1 MTTITDK
8 SPGKVTVRRV
18 QIDRNFER
26 TAWLFMRL
34 SGVAMLI
41 LAVGHMVIQH
51 ILNSSANLSL
61 EFVAVQWSSWGWKAY
76 DILLL
81 WMAIPHGIR
90 GLYNVLSDYVHN
102 PGLRRII
109 GGLLALFVIA
119 TVIWAT
125 IGISLFDSTLFNQAA
140 VP

>member
-1 MTTITDK
+1 MTTITEK
-8 SPGKVTVRRV
+8 SPGKITVRRV
-18 QIDRNFER
+18 QLDRSIER
-26 TAWLFMRL
+26 YAWLFMRL

-51 ILNSSANLSL
+51 LINSSTTLSL
-61 EFVAVQWSSWGWKAY
+61 SFVAAQWSSWGWKTF

-90 GLYNVLSDYVHN
+90 GLYNVLSDYIHN
-102 PGLRRII
+102 PGLGRVI
-109 GGLLALFVIA
+109 GVLLGLFVIA

-125 IGISLFDSTLFNQAA
+125 IAIILFDPAMI
-140 VP
+140 P

>member
-1 MTTITDK
+1 MTAITEK
-8 SPGKVTVRRV
+8 SPGKITVRRV

-26 TAWLFMRL
+26 YAWLFMRL

-51 ILNSSANLSL
+51 VLNSSANLTL
-61 EFVAVQWSSWGWKAY
+61 QFVAVQWSSWGWKAY

-90 GLYNVLSDYVHN
+90 GLYNVLSDYVHG
-102 PGLRRII
+102 PSARRLV

-125 IGISLFDSTLFNQAA
+125 IGITLFDPAM

>member
-1 MTTITDK
+1 MAALTEKPT
-8 SPGKVTVRRV
+8 GKMTVRRV
-18 QIDRNFER
+18 ELDRSPER
-26 TAWLFMRL
+26 IGWLFMRL

-51 ILNSSANLSL
+51 ILNSSTDLTL
-61 EFVAVQWSSWGWKAY
+61 QFVAVQWSSWGWKAY
-76 DILLL
+76 DIFLL

-90 GLYNVLSDYVHN
+90 GLLTILKDYIHS
-102 PGLRRII
+102 PALGRII
-109 GGLLALFVIA
+109 GILLALFVIA

-125 IGISLFDSTLFNQAA
+125 IAIALFDPAM

>member
-1 MTTITDK
+1 MAAIPSHTPTGLTI
-8 SPGKVTVRRV
+8 RRV
-18 QIDRNFER
+18 PLERNRER
-26 TAWLFMRL
+26 WLWLFMRL
-34 SGVAMLI
+34 SGVAMLV

-51 ILNSSANLSL
+51 VLNSSTNLTL
-61 EFVAVQWSSWGWKAY
+61 QFVAVQWSSWGWRAY

-90 GLYNVLSDYVHN
+90 GLFNILSDHVHN
-102 PGLRRII
+102 DGARRVAAI
-109 GGLLALFVIA
+109 LLGIFVVA

-125 IGISLFDSTLFNQAA
+125 AAMIMFDPAM

>member
-1 MTTITDK
+1 MAAITDK
-8 SPGKVTVRRV
+8 SPGKITVRRV
-18 QIDRNFER
+18 QLEGNFER
-26 TAWLFMRL
+26 YAWLFMRL

-51 ILNSSANLSL
+51 VLNSSANLSL
-61 EFVAVQWSSWGWKAY
+61 QFVAVQWSSWGWKAY

-90 GLYNVLSDYVHN
+90 GLYNILSDYVHN
-102 PGLRRII
+102 PGLRRIV

-125 IGISLFDSTLFNQAA
+125 VGITLFDPAM

>member
-1 MTTITDK
+1 MAAISDK
-8 SPGKVTVRRV
+8 LPSKITVRRV
-18 QIDRNFER
+18 RLERNFER

-51 ILNSSANLSL
+51 VLNSSTNLTL
-61 EFVAVQWSSWGWKAY
+61 QFVAVQWSSWGWRAY

-90 GLYNVLSDYVHN
+90 GLYNILSDYVHN
-102 PGLRRII
+102 PGARRLI
-109 GGLLALFVIA
+109 GGLLALFVLA

-125 IGISLFDSTLFNQAA
+125 IAMILFDPAR
-140 VP
+140 VPF

>member
-1 MTTITDK
+1 MAAITEK
-8 SPGKVTVRRV
+8 SPGKITVRRV
-18 QIDRNFER
+18 HLERNFER
-26 TAWLFMRL
+26 YAWLFMRL

-51 ILNSSANLSL
+51 IVNSSANLTIQ
-61 EFVAVQWSSWGWKAY
+61 FVAVQWSSWGWKAY

-90 GLYNVLSDYVHN
+90 GLYNILSDYVHN
-102 PGLRRII
+102 PGLRRLI
-109 GGLLALFVIA
+109 GGLLALFVLA

-125 IGISLFDSTLFNQAA
+125 IGISLFDPAA
-140 VP
+140 IP

>member
-1 MTTITDK
+1 MAAIPSK

-18 QIDRNFER
+18 KLER
-26 TAWLFMRL
+26 SYERYLWLFMRL

-51 ILNSSANLSL
+51 VLNSSANLTL
-61 EFVAVQWSSWGWKAY
+61 QFVAAQWSSWGWKTF

-90 GLYNVLSDYVHN
+90 GLFNILSDYVHN
-102 PGLRRII
+102 PGARRLVGIVL
-109 GGLLALFVIA
+109 GLFVVA

-125 IGISLFDSTLFNQAA
+125 IAIALFDSTRF
-140 VP
+140 

>member
-1 MTTITDK
+1 MAAISEQT
-8 SPGKVTVRRV
+8 PGKITVRRV
-18 QIDRNFER
+18 KLERNFER
-26 TAWLFMRL
+26 SAWLFMRL

-51 ILNSSANLSL
+51 VLNSSTNLTL
-61 EFVAVQWSSWGWKAY
+61 QFVAVQWSSWGWKAY

-90 GLYNVLSDYVHN
+90 GLYNILSDYIHN
-102 PGLRRII
+102 PGLRRLI
-109 GGLLALFVIA
+109 GGLLALFVIV

-125 IGISLFDSTLFNQAA
+125 IAMILFDPAR
-140 VP
+140 VPF

>member
-1 MTTITDK
+1 MAAISSK
-8 SPGKVTVRRV
+8 SPGKVTIRRV
-18 QIDRNFER
+18 KLER
-26 TAWLFMRL
+26 SYERYLWLFMRL

-51 ILNSSANLSL
+51 VLNSSANLTL
-61 EFVAVQWSSWGWKAY
+61 QFVAAQWSSWGWKAF

-90 GLYNVLSDYVHN
+90 GLFNILSDYVHN
-102 PGLRRII
+102 TGARRLI
-109 GGLLALFVIA
+109 GIVLGLFVVA

-125 IGISLFDSTLFNQAA
+125 IAIALFDSTRF
-140 VP
+140 

>member
-1 MTTITDK
+1 MAALTEKPT
-8 SPGKVTVRRV
+8 GKMTVRLV
-18 QIDRNFER
+18 ELDRSPER
-26 TAWLFMRL
+26 IGWLFMRL

-51 ILNSSANLSL
+51 ILNSSTDLTL
-61 EFVAVQWSSWGWKAY
+61 QFVAVQWSSWGWKAY
-76 DILLL
+76 DIFLL

-90 GLYNVLSDYVHN
+90 GLLTILKDYIHS
-102 PGLRRII
+102 PALGRII
-109 GGLLALFVIA
+109 GILLALFVIA

-125 IGISLFDSTLFNQAA
+125 IAIALFDPAM

>member
-1 MTTITDK
+1 MAAISEK
-8 SPGKVTVRRV
+8 SPGKITVRRV
-18 QIDRNFER
+18 KLERNFER

-51 ILNSSANLSL
+51 VLNSSTNLTL
-61 EFVAVQWSSWGWKAY
+61 QFVAVQWSSWGWRAY

-90 GLYNVLSDYVHN
+90 GLYNILSDYVHN
-102 PGLRRII
+102 PGLRRLI

-125 IGISLFDSTLFNQAA
+125 VAMILFDPAR
-140 VP
+140 VPF

>member
-1 MTTITDK
+1 MATISEK
-8 SPGKVTVRRV
+8 APGDITIRRV
-18 QIDRNFER
+18 ELGRNSER
-26 TAWLFMRL
+26 YAWLFMRL

-51 ILNSSANLSL
+51 ILNSSANLTI

-90 GLYNVLSDYVHN
+90 GLQNILADYIHN
-102 PGLRRII
+102 PGLMRVIA
-109 GGLLALFVIA
+109 GLLFVFVIV

-125 IGISLFDSTLFNQAA
+125 IGMIMFDSTAF
-140 VP
+140 

>member
-1 MTTITDK
+1 MAAIPSK

-18 QIDRNFER
+18 KVER
-26 TAWLFMRL
+26 SYERYLWLFMRL

-51 ILNSSANLSL
+51 VLNSSANLTL
-61 EFVAVQWSSWGWKAY
+61 QFVAAQWSSWGWKTF

-90 GLYNVLSDYVHN
+90 GLFNILSDYVHN
-102 PGLRRII
+102 PGARRLI
-109 GGLLALFVIA
+109 GIVLGLFVVA

-125 IGISLFDSTLFNQAA
+125 IAIALFDSTRF
-140 VP
+140 

>member
-1 MTTITDK
+1 MAAITEK
-8 SPGKVTVRRV
+8 STGKITVRRV
-18 QIDRNFER
+18 HLERNFER
-26 TAWLFMRL
+26 SAWLFMRL

-51 ILNSSANLSL
+51 ILNSSTNLSL
-61 EFVAVQWSSWGWKAY
+61 QFVAVQWSSWGWKAY

-90 GLYNVLSDYVHN
+90 GLFNILSDYIHN
-102 PGLRRII
+102 SGLKRLI

-125 IGISLFDSTLFNQAA
+125 IGIWLFDPAM

>member
-1 MTTITDK
+1 MAAITDK
-8 SPGKVTVRRV
+8 SPGKITVRRV
-18 QIDRNFER
+18 QLEGNFER
-26 TAWLFMRL
+26 YAWLFMRL

-51 ILNSSANLSL
+51 VLNSSANLTL
-61 EFVAVQWSSWGWKAY
+61 QFVAAQWSSWGWKTF

-81 WMAIPHGIR
+81 WMAIPHGVR
-90 GLYNVLSDYVHN
+90 GLFNILSDYVHN
-102 PGLRRII
+102 PGLRRIV

-125 IGISLFDSTLFNQAA
+125 VGITLFDPAM

>member
-1 MTTITDK
+1 MTTLSEK
-8 SPGKVTVRRV
+8 SPGKITIRRV
-18 QIDRNFER
+18 NLERNMER
-26 TAWLFMRL
+26 YAWLFMRL

-41 LAVGHMVIQH
+41 LAVGHMVLQH
-51 ILNSSANLSL
+51 LVNSSTTLSL
-61 EFVAVQWSSWGWKAY
+61 EFVAAQWSAWGWKTF

-90 GLYNVLSDYVHN
+90 GLYNVLSDYIHN
-102 PGLRRII
+102 PGTMRVI
-109 GGLLALFVIA
+109 GMLLGLFVIA

-125 IGISLFDSTLFNQAA
+125 IAIYLFDPAM

>member
-1 MTTITDK
+1 MAAIPSK

-18 QIDRNFER
+18 QVARNRDRYV
-26 TAWLFMRL
+26 WLFMRL

-51 ILNSSANLSL
+51 VLNSSANLTL
-61 EFVAVQWSSWGWKAY
+61 AFVAVQWSSWGWKVF

-81 WMAIPHGIR
+81 WMAIPHGIN
-90 GLYNVLSDYVHN
+90 GLYNILSDYVHN
-102 PGLRRII
+102 AGARRII
-109 GGLLALFVIA
+109 GIALGLFIVA

-125 IGISLFDSTLFNQAA
+125 IAIALFDSTRF
-140 VP
+140 